1 METIKII
8 DPSTDTRWD
17 QFVDN
22 HPFGWIVHLS
32 SWKTV
37 LEKSFPHMKGHYL
50 ALIDPTDN
58 EIRGALPLFELRSW
72 LTGNR
77 IVSLP
82 FATLCDPLISDQRDF
97 KILLE
102 ATIHYARKKS
112 FSPIDIHLFR
122 AAPMIIGMEHIN
134 SNLYKTHQLLLN
146 NDPDKTKKSFS
157 RNIRRLIESF
167 EKSDLRLRIGE
178 SEDDVLL
185 FHQLYS
191 KTRKRLGLPSQPYIF
206 LQHIFR
212 VFSPQKQVMLLLA
225 ENKGKTIGG
234 LVVFKYKERT
244 SSEFLA
250 SEIEYRH
257 LNIDAF
263 LYWNAINISCR
274 EGFKIYD
281 FGRTAC
287 NNVPLSEFKRR
298 WGTTELELPEYSNP
312 PIFAKESTTAYK
324 LIQILCKNSP
334 TPVFKSLSW
343 FCYRHLG

>member
-1 METIKII
+1 METIKVIN
-8 DPSTDTRWD
+8 PSADIRWD
-17 QFVDN
+17 KFVDN

-32 SWKTV
+32 GWKTV

-58 EIRGALPLFELRSW
+58 EIKAALPLFELRSW

-97 KILLE
+97 IILLD
-102 ATIHYARKKS
+102 ATIHYARENY
-112 FSPIDIHLFR
+112 FSPINIHLFH
-122 AAPMIIGMEHIN
+122 AASMIIGVEHIN

-146 NDPDKTKKSFS
+146 DDPDKTKKSFS
-157 RNIRRLIESF
+157 RNIIRLIESF
-167 EKSDLRLRIGE
+167 GKSDLRLRIGE

-185 FHQLYS
+185 FYQLYS
-191 KTRKRLGLPSQPYIF
+191 KTRKRLGLPTQPYIF
-206 LQHIFR
+206 LQNIFK

-225 ENKGKTIGG
+225 ENKGKPIGG
-234 LVVFKYKERT
+234 LIVFRYKERV

-250 SEIEYRH
+250 SEIDYRH
-257 LNIDAF
+257 LNTDHF

-287 NNVPLSEFKRR
+287 NNASLSEFKRK
-298 WGTTELELPEYSNP
+298 WGTTELDLPKYCDP
-312 PIFAKESTTAYK
+312 PILPRESTAVYK
-324 LIQILCKNSP
+324 LIQRLCKNSP
-334 TPVFKSLSW
+334 TPVFNCLSW
-343 FCYRHLG
+343 LCYRHLG